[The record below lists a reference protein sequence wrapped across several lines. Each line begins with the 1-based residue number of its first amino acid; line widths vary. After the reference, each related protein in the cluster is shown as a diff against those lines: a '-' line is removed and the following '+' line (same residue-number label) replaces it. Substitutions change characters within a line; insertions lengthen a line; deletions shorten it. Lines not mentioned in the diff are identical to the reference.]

1 MMMSAGSGDLI
12 TCREGDGDRR
22 GPIFSLR
29 CGRPVQGGRQI
40 RYELEVVDGTWVSS
54 RHWGPFEAGD
64 RPLPGRADYMTT
76 LPWRSGQGIFSPDL
90 LPREYPSWG
99 TGELRAPAWMV
110 RRHDGTRAG
119 SLEYRGYGIHR
130 EPREVDAL
138 RPRGL
143 PWVKHR
149 NMEVLRVDCAD
160 PAGGV
165 EVSLFYGVVGDIPIL
180 LRWVRVTNSGS
191 TPVELEQVA
200 SASVDLPAEPL
211 EMITLNGA
219 WARERSFHRRPLGPG
234 VQLVE
239 SRGGSSGHHH
249 APFVAVAEPGCCEDH
264 GTLWGLSLV
273 YSGNHRHQV
282 EVDQYGQVRLQA
294 GINPL
299 GFAWHLKPGE
309 SFDAPLCVL
318 GCSDQGFNG
327 LSEALHRFVREALL
341 PVPWRDR
348 DRPIVA
354 NTWEAHYF
362 DVNGEKVADLAREA
376 ARVGAEVLVLDD
388 GWFRG
393 RHDDTSS
400 LGDWT
405 PDGEKFPRGLR
416 PVAEAVHLQGLRF
429 GLWMEPE
436 MVSPRSD
443 LFRDHPEWVL
453 GIAGRDPT
461 LARNQLVL
469 DLANPEVVEYLTGVI
484 RQVLASAPIDYLKW
498 DMNRPMS
505 EAASPSLP
513 ADAQGEVM
521 HRYILGLYRILEA
534 ITEEFPDLLIE
545 GCAGGG
551 GRFDYGMLAWTPQF
565 WTSDQTDAIQ
575 RLEIQRGTSMLFP
588 PETMGAHVSAVPNH
602 QVGRVT
608 PASLRALT
616 ALAFNYGYELDLA
629 RETEAD
635 RLVYRRFSELYRRN
649 RGFFRRA
656 RFVRLKQGGNDW
668 AWAAIAPDRQR
679 ALVFYVQ
686 VLAGA
691 NPGTGR
697 LLVPGLEEYTDYR
710 VSLLTNERCQ
720 AAPVTLS
727 GAALQGRGL
736 DLPPARG
743 DYEGTLWELIARDGE
758 NNKERER
765 GEPRDD

>member
-1 MMMSAGSGDLI
+1 MKDLSGTGGLI
-12 TCREGDGDRR
+12 TLREGDGERR
-22 GPIFSLR
+22 GPIFSLL
-29 CGRPVQGGRQI
+29 CGRPLLGGRPI

-54 RHWGPFEAGD
+54 RYWGPHEAGD
-64 RPLPGRADYMTT
+64 HPLPGRADYMTT
-76 LPWRSGQGIFSPDL
+76 LPWRSGEGLFSPDL

-99 TGELRAPAWMV
+99 TGELRAPAWIV
-110 RRHDGTRAG
+110 RRPDGTRAG
-119 SLEYRGYGIHR
+119 SLEYRGYEIYRDPGEIH
-130 EPREVDAL
+130 AL

-143 PWVKHR
+143 PWVRHQD
-149 NMEVLRVDCAD
+149 MEVLRVDCAD

-165 EVSLFYGVVGDIPIL
+165 EVSLFYALAGDIPVL
-180 LRWVRVTNSGS
+180 LRWARITNSGS
-191 TPVELEQVA
+191 SRVELEAAA
-200 SASVDLPAEPL
+200 SASVDLPAGPL

-219 WARERSFHRRPLGPG
+219 WARERSLHRRPLGPG

-239 SRGGSSGHHH
+239 SRGGASGHQH
-249 APFVAVAEPGCCEDH
+249 APFVALAEPGSGEDR

-299 GFAWHLKPGE
+299 GFSWRLDPGE
-309 SFDAPLCVL
+309 FFETPLCLL
-318 GCSDQGFNG
+318 GCSDRGLNG
-327 LSEALHRFVREALL
+327 LSEGFHRFVREALL
-341 PVPWRDR
+341 PPAWRDR

-362 DVNGEKVADLAREA
+362 DVNDEKVAALAGEA
-376 ARVGAEVLVLDD
+376 ARVGAELLVLDD

-416 PVAEAVHLQGLRF
+416 PVAEAVHRQGLRF
-429 GLWMEPE
+429 GLWIEPE
-436 MVSPRSD
+436 MVSPGSD
-443 LFRDHPEWVL
+443 LFREHPEWVM
-453 GIAGRDPT
+453 GIAGRQPT

-469 DLANPEVVEYLTGVI
+469 DLANPQVVDHLIGVI
-484 RQVLASAPIDYLKW
+484 RQIVGSAPIDYLKW
-498 DMNRPMS
+498 DMNRSMS
-505 EAASPSLP
+505 EAASASLP
-513 ADAQGEVM
+513 ADGQGEVM
-521 HRYILGLYRILEA
+521 HRYILGLYRILET

-565 WTSDQTDAIQ
+565 WTSDQTDAIE
-575 RLEIQRGTSMLFP
+575 RLEIQRGTSILFP

-608 PASLRALT
+608 PASLRAIT

-629 RETEAD
+629 RESEED
-635 RLVYRRFSELYRRN
+635 RCVYRSFSELYRRN
-649 RGFFRRA
+649 RRFFRRA
-656 RFVRLKQGGNDW
+656 RFVRLCQGGNDW
-668 AWAAIAPDRQR
+668 AWAAIAPDGQR

-686 VLAGA
+686 VLAGG
-691 NPGTGR
+691 NPGVRR
-697 LLVPGLEEYTDYR
+697 LVVPGLEEERSYR
-710 VSLLTNERCQ
+710 VRVLAGSSRG
-720 AAPVTLS
+720 AFPGPVS
-727 GAALQGRGL
+727 GAALRGQGL

-743 DYEGTLWELIARDGE
+743 DYQGTLWEIVSSGEELGSKEPQGAHRD
-758 NNKERER
+758 
-765 GEPRDD
+765 